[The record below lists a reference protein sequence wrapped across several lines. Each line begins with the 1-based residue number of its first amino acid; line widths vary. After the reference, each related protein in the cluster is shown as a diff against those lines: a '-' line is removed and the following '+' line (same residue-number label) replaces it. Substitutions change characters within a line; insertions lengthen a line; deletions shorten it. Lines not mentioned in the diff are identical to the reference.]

1 MPSLAMLLAAVAV
14 AFFVIP
20 RLAPAVLMTTSA
32 IVLAIAIYMHISQF
46 GVMEYERST
55 WQNNFKT
62 YTSLIMVALV
72 IFAGLGYYFM
82 NGSPAPTSFTGPIS
96 GGGFDHVIGTAVS
109 RINQLMR
116 KGRITE

>member
-1 MPSLAMLLAAVAV
+1 MPSLALLLAAVAV

-32 IVLAIAIYMHISQF
+32 IVLAIAIYMHISRF

-62 YTSLIMVALV
+62 YTSLTMIGLV
-72 IFAGLGYYFM
+72 LMATIGYYFM
-82 NGSPAPTSFTGPIS
+82 NGSPASGGFTGPVS

-109 RINQLMR
+109 RIHQLMR